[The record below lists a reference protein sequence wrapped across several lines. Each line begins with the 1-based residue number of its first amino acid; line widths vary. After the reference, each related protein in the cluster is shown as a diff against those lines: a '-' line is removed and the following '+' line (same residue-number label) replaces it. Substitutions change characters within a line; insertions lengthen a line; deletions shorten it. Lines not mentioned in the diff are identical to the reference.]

1 MNGISDIGGRRPTPT
16 AYNSQPPR
24 PTGGDNLNLSVSR
37 MNQSEVLNTFK
48 TALNHGSGFESA
60 LGKAGILADAD
71 NKALM
76 LRTWPFFLQKYGPS
90 SALYKEGL

>member
-1 MNGISDIGGRRPTPT
+1 MNGISDIGGRRPTPP
-16 AYNSQPPR
+16 AYNSKPPR

-60 LGKAGILADAD
+60 LGKAGMLADAD
-71 NKALM
+71 N
-76 LRTWPFFLQKYGPS
+76 
-90 SALYKEGL
+90 